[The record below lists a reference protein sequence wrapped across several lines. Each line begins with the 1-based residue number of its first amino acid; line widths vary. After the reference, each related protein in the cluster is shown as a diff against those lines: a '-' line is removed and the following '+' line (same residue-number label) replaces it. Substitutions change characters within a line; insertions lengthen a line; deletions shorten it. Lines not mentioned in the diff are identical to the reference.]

1 MLLTLLLSLLPV
13 SENATDADH
22 AILDTLSGSVLVTS
36 VKQPLPVEMLAS
48 PVSTMYLKDIE
59 DAGIESP
66 KNLSSLVPNL
76 NIPDYGSSMTST
88 IYLRGFGSRMDN
100 PVMGLYI
107 DGIPILNKSSYDFDM
122 MDIRR
127 LDLLRGPQG
136 TLYGRNSLCGVLA
149 VGTVSPSLYQGVRAH
164 VEYGSANT
172 VSAGVSAYGKA
183 LCGLA
188 IGGMVSYRHTDGY
201 YTNEYTGEKCDAS
214 DALSFRLRL
223 EKELVPGLFFENIL
237 SASALTQGGWPYRHL
252 EDGVLHPVSYNDPS
266 SYKRLNVTE
275 GLIFR
280 YLHENFS
287 LNSVTSW
294 QFLMDDMRLD
304 QDFTPA
310 SMFTLR
316 QTQDEHAVTQELVLK
331 PENSWRTSWWNW
343 QTGITGFFRH
353 NSMSAPVTFKEDGIR
368 TLIEDNVNSVFQN
381 PSIPFRMQ
389 FDITD
394 GMFDIS
400 SDFILRSWN
409 AAIYHESY
417 FSVGKWL
424 FTAGLRLDYEGSSM
438 DYGSRAAVN
447 YSLSPF
453 FEGRPFSTEY
463 IGKVTDGHFEFI
475 PKLSVLYDFG
485 DLGGLGGLRLF
496 AVASKGYR
504 AGGFNTQI
512 FSDILQNMMTAG
524 MMADAMGTVMPS
536 GGGSNGAESGGAV
549 TAENTVYG
557 PESSFNH
564 EIGGNFDLSL
574 QGRTGV
580 HRIEGAASAFYIA
593 CRDQQ
598 MTVFPPGQST
608 GRMMANVGRS
618 RSIGAEAWLNYAFKG
633 FHASL
638 SYGFTDARFVEY
650 DDGSGDWSGNRIPYS
665 PSSTLHVRAGY
676 RFPFNSGVVRSLS
689 LAADASGAGR
699 IWWNESNTLSTPF
712 HIAAGADISL
722 SFKMFSLVFRAD
734 NINCTEY
741 EVFYFR
747 SVGND
752 FFQTS
757 KPFRWSVALRLE
769 I

>member
-1 MLLTLLLSLLPV
+1 
-13 SENATDADH
+13 
-22 AILDTLSGSVLVTS
+22 
-36 VKQPLPVEMLAS
+36 
-48 PVSTMYLKDIE
+48 
-59 DAGIESP
+59 
-66 KNLSSLVPNL
+66 
-76 NIPDYGSSMTST
+76 
-88 IYLRGFGSRMDN
+88 
-100 PVMGLYI
+100 
-107 DGIPILNKSSYDFDM
+107 
-122 MDIRR
+122 
-127 LDLLRGPQG
+127 
-136 TLYGRNSLCGVLA
+136 
-149 VGTVSPSLYQGVRAH
+149 
-164 VEYGSANT
+164 
-172 VSAGVSAYGKA
+172 
-183 LCGLA
+183 
-188 IGGMVSYRHTDGY
+188 
-201 YTNEYTGEKCDAS
+201 
-214 DALSFRLRL
+214 
-223 EKELVPGLFFENIL
+223 
-237 SASALTQGGWPYRHL
+237 
-252 EDGVLHPVSYNDPS
+252 
-266 SYKRLNVTE
+266 
-275 GLIFR
+275 
-280 YLHENFS
+280 
-287 LNSVTSW
+287 
-294 QFLMDDMRLD
+294 
-304 QDFTPA
+304 
-310 SMFTLR
+310 
-316 QTQDEHAVTQELVLK
+316 
-331 PENSWRTSWWNW
+331 
-343 QTGITGFFRH
+343 
-353 NSMSAPVTFKEDGIR
+353 MSAPVTFKEDGIR

-438 DYGSRAAVN
+438 DYDSRAAVN

-463 IGKVTDGHFEFI
+463 IGKVADGHFEFI

-699 IWWNESNTLSTPF
+699 IWWNESNTLFTPF